1 MMPNR
6 AKRLIDRWFI
16 TGLSGRRWRTLR
28 ELLEASPEARQYYNR
43 VATVRATLAGE
54 GGLDSTRVDAIRE
67 RLFAQLSGKPERP
80 SRWLV
85 WAQFA
90 ATAIALLLLV
100 ALPRLRERDDLQPRG
115 IGDQGVEARA
125 FCVVRGARDAV
136 RAVAVSET
144 SSTTTCGLGDT
155 LQLAYSVSERARP
168 WARYVF
174 LVGADERH
182 QPLWYFPNPSEG
194 LSFAAAA
201 TDGEHLTPDGIELA
215 VNHQAGAL
223 WIYALFSSE
232 PLSVDT
238 VSSWLESAPTGA
250 TPTARDLATERLAV
264 QRIRLALMQ

>member
-6 AKRLIDRWFI
+6 AKRLIDRWFV
-16 TGLSGRRWRTLR
+16 TGLSSRRWRTLR
-28 ELLEASPEARQYYNR
+28 ALLDESPEARQYYNR
-43 VATVRATLAGE
+43 VATVRASLAGE
-54 GGLDSTRVDAIRE
+54 GGLDSTRIDAIRD
-67 RLFAQLSGKPERP
+67 RLFDQLSGKPERQ
-80 SRWLV
+80 SRWLI

-90 ATAIALLLLV
+90 ATAVAILLLV
-100 ALPRLRERDDLQPRG
+100 ALPRLRNRDDLQPRG
-115 IGDQGVEARA
+115 AFDRDVEARA

-144 SSTTTCGLGDT
+144 NQTTSCGLGDT
-155 LQLAYSVSERARP
+155 LQLAYSVSADARP

-174 LVGADERH
+174 LVGADSRH
-182 QPLWYFPNPSEG
+182 QPLWYFPNPSEA
-194 LSFAAAA
+194 LSFAAAD
-201 TDGEHLTPDGIELA
+201 TDGEHLTPDGIELS

-250 TPTARDLATERLAV
+250 IPTARDLATGRLGV
-264 QRIRLALMQ
+264 QRIRLELMQ